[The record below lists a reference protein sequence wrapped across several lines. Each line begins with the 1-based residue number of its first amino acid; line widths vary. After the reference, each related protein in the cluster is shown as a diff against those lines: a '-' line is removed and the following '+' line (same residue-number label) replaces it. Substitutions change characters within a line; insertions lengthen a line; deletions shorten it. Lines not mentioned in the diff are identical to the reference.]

1 MHDLEVHKDSVNY
14 LINRLCLCILQ
25 ENDTL
30 NPDQIQ
36 AAVPKLK
43 ALSYEILLK
52 KSPRPQNVNK
62 LDENNDFEPQR
73 ALDIQIFAAKLNSR
87 ANPEVCA
94 KFAAFEEQ
102 LEAIKN
108 EKYFSEGAGKGILQ
122 LLLALQGNVHEE
134 YEVVSRTQ
142 TNNAKPML
150 HSNMNCESIPYIIL
164 KLLNIGR

>member
-1 MHDLEVHKDSVNY
+1 MHDLEANKDSVNY
-14 LINRLCLCILQ
+14 LINKLCLLILQ
-25 ENDTL
+25 QHDVL
-30 NPDQIQ
+30 NQDQIP

-52 KSPRPQNVNK
+52 KSPRTHNENA
-62 LDENNDFEPQR
+62 LDENGDFEPQR

-87 ANPEVCA
+87 ANPEVCS

-108 EKYFSEGAGKGILQ
+108 ERYFSEGAGKGVLQ

-134 YEVVSRTQ
+134 YEVV
-142 TNNAKPML
+142 
-150 HSNMNCESIPYIIL
+150 
-164 KLLNIGR
+164 GGF